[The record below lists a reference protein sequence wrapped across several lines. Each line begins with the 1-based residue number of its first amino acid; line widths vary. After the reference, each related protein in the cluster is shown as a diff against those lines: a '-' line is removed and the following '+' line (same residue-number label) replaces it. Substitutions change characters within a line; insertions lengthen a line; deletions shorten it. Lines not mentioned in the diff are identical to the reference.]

1 MPKWPVGSGVI
12 TATSPTTISP
22 DVPEIEITSPSCTV
36 TPPATNCLRA
46 RSITTASAPQIAGLP
61 MPRATTA
68 ACDTRPP
75 REVRIPSAA
84 IMPCRSS
91 GEVSG
96 RTRITCS
103 PASWRA
109 SASSAVKYTLP
120 TAAPGDAFE
129 PFGQHLELGL
139 GVELRVQELVELGRL
154 HAQHRF
160 ALVDQPFVDHL
171 DRHAQRGRG
180 GALADARLEHEQATL
195 LDRELDVAH
204 VAVVVLEQLHHAE
217 QLLVRLGELVAHRV
231 ERLGDADAGHDVFA
245 LRVLQEVAVGSAL
258 AGRRVARERHARA
271 GVVALVAE
279 HHRLHVHRGA
289 EIVGDALRTCG
300 SRGRAC
306 RSTT

>member
-1 MPKWPVGSGVI
+1 
-12 TATSPTTISP
+12 
-22 DVPEIEITSPSCTV
+22 
-36 TPPATNCLRA
+36 
-46 RSITTASAPQIAGLP
+46 

-75 REVRIPSAA
+75 RDVRMPSAA

-91 GEVSG
+91 GDVSG

-120 TAAPGDAFE
+120 TAAPGDAFR
-129 PFGQHLELGL
+129 PLASTVNFAFGSNCGCSSWSSCA
-139 GVELRVQELVELGRL
+139 GCTRSTASR
-154 HAQHRF
+154 
-160 ALVDQPFVDHL
+160 LVDQALVDHL
-171 DRHAQRGRG
+171 DGHAQRGRG
-180 GALADARLEHEQATL
+180 GALADARLQHEQATL

-231 ERLGDADAGHDVFA
+231 ERLGDADAGDDVFA
-245 LRVLQEVAVGSAL
+245 LRVRQEVAVRLVL
-258 AGRRVARERHARA
+258 AGRRVARERDAGA

-279 HHRLHVHRGA
+279 HHRLHVDRGA
-289 EIVGDALRTCG
+289 EVVGDASPCGG
-300 SRGRAC
+300 SRVARLPFHDLNTA
-306 RSTT
+306 SIA